1 MRLRARA
8 CARANGGAAG
18 WARAGPGP
26 ARARGAYLRWGRG
39 GQLCHLRPLVY
50 LPPESWL
57 DARLNLVTQTAL
69 AAQQPCTM
77 LALRRLVLLALV
89 ALPTASALFSTTL
102 HGAPTEVIEPG
113 TPGAAT
119 LTLQPWLTT
128 YDQDVRGPTAR
139 GGARGRAVALAEAGC
154 GRNTPPSRHTTNL
167 LALPCSNAALGRA
180 ARARM
185 RWEASGASPSPGAT
199 MRLGVERFLGCA
211 AHASRPAPGCLQRR
225 LARRLLLQARVG
237 QQAVARLPRR
247 CGAPAPAPATQPCP
261 DAARPR
267 TLEGGYWCWD
277 EESCTERYQTD
288 KFDMSSTGWKS
299 EFAQEG
305 IFGTDPSTN
314 PFANVNMI
322 FVKARR
328 RRNHP
333 APPSP
338 HAPAVLLQRQL
349 VRRRAR

>member
-1 MRLRARA
+1 
-8 CARANGGAAG
+8 
-18 WARAGPGP
+18 
-26 ARARGAYLRWGRG
+26 
-39 GQLCHLRPLVY
+39 
-50 LPPESWL
+50 
-57 DARLNLVTQTAL
+57 
-69 AAQQPCTM
+69 M

-128 YDQDVRGPTAR
+128 YDQD
-139 GGARGRAVALAEAGC
+139 AVCNDGSPAGYYFK
-154 GRNTPPSRHTTNL
+154 
-167 LALPCSNAALGRA
+167 
-180 ARARM
+180 
-185 RWEASGASPSPGAT
+185 PGSDSKQW
-199 MRLGVERFLGCA
+199 LVY
-211 AHASRPAPGCLQRR
+211 
-225 LARRLLLQARVG
+225 
-237 QQAVARLPRR
+237 
-247 CGAPAPAPATQPCP
+247 
-261 DAARPR
+261 
-267 TLEGGYWCWD
+267 LEGGYWCWD